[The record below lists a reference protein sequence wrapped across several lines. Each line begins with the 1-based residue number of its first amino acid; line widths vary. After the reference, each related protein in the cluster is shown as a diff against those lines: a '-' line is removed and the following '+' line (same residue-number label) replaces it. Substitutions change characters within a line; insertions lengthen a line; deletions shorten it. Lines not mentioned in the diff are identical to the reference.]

1 MMSESTGTP
10 VYSAN
15 QAYDL
20 DRAAISADGLA
31 DGELMLRAGAA
42 AFRLLRFRWPR
53 ARRITIVCGAGNN
66 GGDGYALACEL
77 IAIGLRPSVV
87 QLDEPGTNA
96 VDARRALARYR
107 EMGGE
112 IVSFDDG
119 LVIEANVIVDAILGI
134 GSDRE
139 LDGHYLQAV
148 KQVNR
153 MQCPV
158 LALDLPTGIDA
169 NTGRVPGEAIRAT
182 ATISFIA
189 IKKGS
194 VTGPAV
200 DYVGELYCADLS
212 ISDTARRQVA
222 ADTYLLGNNDCR
234 GLCPQRRKGTHKN
247 EQGRVLVVGG
257 SRGMSGAALLAGEA
271 ALRSGAGLVR
281 VASVD
286 KIDDG
291 IPELMIHRIEQ
302 NESLDQYVKRS
313 NVLLIG
319 PGLGQRQT
327 ARQVFSYLVDHRR
340 PSRSL
345 VIDADGLN
353 CLASEPLA
361 VDGAVLT
368 PHPGEAARLLA
379 ITTADIENDRYAA
392 ASMIAKKYQ
401 AVCVLKGAG
410 TVISDGNQ
418 NFICDRGNSSMAT
431 AGTGDVLAG
440 VIASLLG
447 QGLREINA
455 ARLGVYLHAQAGDAA
470 AQELGN
476 GLVAGDLIER
486 LPRQLVRL
494 CRYDDASAG

>member
-1 MMSESTGTP
+1 MINEITGAEL
-10 VYSAN
+10 YSAN
-15 QAYDL
+15 QAYEL

-31 DGELMLRAGAA
+31 DGELMSRAGAA

-53 ARRITIVCGAGNN
+53 AKRITIVCGPGNN
-66 GGDGYALACEL
+66 GGDGYVLACEL
-77 IAIGLRPSVV
+77 IAIGLHPLLV
-87 QLDEPGTNA
+87 QLDEPGTKA

-107 EMGGE
+107 EMGGA
-112 IVSFDDG
+112 IAAFGDD
-119 LVIEANVIVDAILGI
+119 VIGDADVIVDAILGI
-134 GSDRE
+134 GSERE
-139 LDGHYLQAV
+139 LDGRYLQAV
-148 KQVNR
+148 QQVNR
-153 MQCPV
+153 LQCPV
-158 LALDLPTGIDA
+158 LALDLPTGIHAD
-169 NTGRVPGEAIRAT
+169 TGRVLGEAIRAT

-200 DYVGELYCADLS
+200 DYVGDLYCANLS
-212 ISDTARRQVA
+212 IPDTTRRQVST
-222 ADTYLLGNNDCR
+222 DTCLLDHNDCR
-234 GLCPQRRKGTHKN
+234 GLCPQRRRATHKN

-281 VASVD
+281 VAS
-286 KIDDG
+286 IDRIDGG
-291 IPELMIHRIEQ
+291 IPELMIDRIEQ
-302 NESLDQYVKRS
+302 IESVDQYAKRS

-319 PGLGQRQT
+319 PGLGQQQT
-327 ARQVFSYLVDHRR
+327 ARQVFSRLVDNRR
-340 PSRSL
+340 PTQAL

-379 ITTADIENDRYAA
+379 TTTADIENDRYSAA
-392 ASMIAKKYQ
+392 VMIAKKYQ

-410 TVISDGNQ
+410 TIISDGSRS
-418 NFICDRGNSSMAT
+418 FVCDRGNPSMAT

-447 QGLREINA
+447 QGLREIDA

-476 GLVAGDLIER
+476 GMVAGDLVQR
-486 LPRQLVRL
+486 LPRQLVNL
-494 CRYDDASAG
+494 CGSNDASAG